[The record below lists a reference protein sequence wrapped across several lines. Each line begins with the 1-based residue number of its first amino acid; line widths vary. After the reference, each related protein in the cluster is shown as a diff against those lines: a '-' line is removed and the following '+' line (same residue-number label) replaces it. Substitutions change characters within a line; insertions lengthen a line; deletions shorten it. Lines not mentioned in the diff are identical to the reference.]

1 MLQGASIVRREKGND
16 WAKGVMTDGS
26 FTAGSEKG
34 SQKTEK
40 QEEVVRAVV
49 REKMGSVPFLSMF

>member
-1 MLQGASIVRREKGND
+1 
-16 WAKGVMTDGS
+16 MTDGS

-40 QEEVVRAVV
+40 QEEVVRTVI
-49 REKMGSVPFLSMF
+49 REKWGSVPFSSMHWVTDEDVAP